1 MAKLLENSS
10 HTTETRA
17 EELDKKGKVGSVT
30 ESVERVT
37 RRGGQTE
44 REVIR
49 FVRDGKDVTE
59 SEKKRRAEEKAKPP
73 RKSRSVRIGAKSPFE
88 ASEQPKHR
96 FTLAAS
102 DPADTGKVTI
112 RFEPKGKPSPETNVG
127 EAVVDPATGAILRLR
142 FRPSD
147 NPTFVDRMEVQMEYG
162 AATPEGPALSRVTME
177 GAGGILFIK
186 KRIRMTV
193 TLADYA
199 FGASR

>member
-10 HTTETRA
+10 HTTRTRA
-17 EELDKKGKVGSVT
+17 EELDKKGEVESVT

-37 RRGGQTE
+37 RRGDRTE

-49 FVRDGKDVTE
+49 FVRDGRDVTQD
-59 SEKKRRAEEKAKPP
+59 EKKRRAGEKTAPT
-73 RKSRSVRIGAKSPFE
+73 RKGRSVTIGAKSPFE

-96 FTLAAS
+96 FMLAAS
-102 DPADTGKVTI
+102 DPADSGKVTI
-112 RFEPKGKPSPETNVG
+112 RFEPKGKPSPETSVG
-127 EAVVDPATGAILRLR
+127 DSVVDPATGAILRVR

-162 AATPEGPALSRVTME
+162 AATPEGPALSRVTIE

-186 KRIRMTV
+186 KRLKMTM
-193 TLADYA
+193 TLSDYA
-199 FGASR
+199 FEASR

>member
-17 EELDKKGKVGSVT
+17 EELDKKGKVESIT

-37 RRGGQTE
+37 RRGDRTE

-49 FVRDGKDVTE
+49 YVRDGRDVTQE
-59 SEKKRRAEEKAKPP
+59 EKKRRAGEKAAPP
-73 RKSRSVRIGAKSPFE
+73 RKRRSITIGATSPFE

-96 FTLAAS
+96 FTLVGA
-102 DPADTGKVTI
+102 DPAEPNRVTI

-127 EAVVDPATGAILRLR
+127 EAVVDLATGAILRLR
-142 FRPSD
+142 FNPSD
-147 NPTFVDRMEVQMEYG
+147 NPKFVDRMEVQMEYG

-177 GAGGILFIK
+177 GAGGILFVK
-186 KRIRMTV
+186 KRMRMTM
-193 TLADYA
+193 TLSDYE
-199 FGASR
+199 FEGVR